1 MNAIAFQSEITNNS
15 IPIPE
20 QYRDAL
26 PSRVY
31 VVVRAPSKVVP
42 RRKEGAIT
50 AADVLSPCL
59 STVGWKFNRDEANE
73 R

>member
-15 IPIPE
+15 ISIPE

-31 VVVRAPSKVVP
+31 VVVQPTSKVIP
-42 RRKEGAIT
+42 RRKDGAIT
-50 AADVLSPCL
+50 AEDVISPCL
-59 STVGWKFNRDEANE
+59 STAGWKFDREEANE